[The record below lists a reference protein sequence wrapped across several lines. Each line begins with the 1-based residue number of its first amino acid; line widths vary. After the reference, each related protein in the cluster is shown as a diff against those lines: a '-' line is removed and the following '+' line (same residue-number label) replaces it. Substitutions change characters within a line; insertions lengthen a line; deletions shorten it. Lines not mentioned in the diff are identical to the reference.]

1 MSDETLVRHC
11 SPTLAGI
18 KSGNLFSEN
27 YPDRESMIKDIR
39 HFNQILVPHGLAL
52 LPLQYKAGWTL
63 LYLYRP
69 EELKKDLSSQE
80 AEGLLEQIGYSE
92 SGIGGKISHL
102 IRRLNQNPK
111 FPHEIGLFL
120 SYPPE
125 DVKGFI
131 RNQAKGFKCTGFW
144 KVYGDE
150 QKAQKTF
157 FRYHRCTDSY
167 LKHLENGATLEQ
179 LILD

>member
-18 KSGNLFSEN
+18 KAGNLFSEI
-27 YPDRESMIKDIR
+27 YPDHRTMVKDIR
-39 HFNQILVPHGLAL
+39 RFNQILVPHGLVL
-52 LPLQYKAGWTL
+52 LPVKFRNGWTL

-69 EELKKDLSSQE
+69 KDLEKSLSSKE
-80 AEGLLEQIGYSE
+80 AEEILRQIGYTE
-92 SGIGGKISHL
+92 TGINRKLGHL
-102 IRRLNQNPK
+102 IRRLNESPS

-131 RNQAKGFKCTGFW
+131 DNKAHDFKYVGFW

-150 QKAQKTF
+150 QKARDTF
-157 FRYHRCTDSY
+157 FRYHRCEDSY
-167 LKHLENGATLEQ
+167 LKHLEHGATLKQ
-179 LILD
+179 LIID

>member
-11 SPTLAGI
+11 SPTLAGM
-18 KSGNLFSEN
+18 KAGNLFSEN
-27 YPDRESMIKDIR
+27 YPDHETMVKDIR
-39 HFNQILVPHGLAL
+39 RINQILVPHGLAL
-52 LPLQYKAGWTL
+52 IPVKYRNGWTL

-69 EELKKDLSSQE
+69 KELKKALSCSE
-80 AEGLLEQIGYSE
+80 AVQILEQIGYTE
-92 SGIGGKISHL
+92 SGMNGKLAHL
-102 IRRLNQNPK
+102 IRRLNEDES

-131 RNQAKGFKCTGFW
+131 ENKAHDFKYVGFW

-150 QKAQKTF
+150 QKARDTF
-157 FRYHRCTDSY
+157 FRYHRCADSY
-167 LKHLENGATLEQ
+167 LKHLQHGATLEQ